1 VSKTEVCKGDA
12 KTEIQKPS
20 KLHSQFIIP
29 QILSTQT
36 LVVPMPDGN
45 SVSGSFDPIDTNL
58 FAPTV
63 VAEHVEWKFYRNTN
77 VPAPGP

>member
-1 VSKTEVCKGDA
+1 
-12 KTEIQKPS
+12 
-20 KLHSQFIIP
+20 
-29 QILSTQT
+29 
-36 LVVPMPDGN
+36 MPDGN